1 MNMKKASIVFA
12 TIVAIATSVT
22 AQKNW
27 SVDPR
32 HSKIKFTTT
41 HSMITEVDGYF
52 KVYEGQITGAKE
64 DFTGASI
71 LFSADASSIN
81 TEDEQR
87 DGHLKSPDFFDV
99 EKYPKITFKSTSF
112 KKLNS
117 KNYKLVGDLTIKGV
131 TKTVSFD
138 VIYTGTVK
146 DPSGDTRAGFKLT
159 GNVNRYDYGLKW
171 NMILEAGGLF
181 VSENVAIV
189 CNLELLIAKAK

>member
-1 MNMKKASIVFA
+1 MNIKKISIVFA
-12 TIVAIATSVT
+12 SIVAITVSVT
-22 AQKNW
+22 AQTNW

-52 KVYEGQITGAKE
+52 KIYEGQITGAKE

-112 KKLNS
+112 KKLNG
-117 KNYKLVGDLTIKGV
+117 KNYKLVGDL
-131 TKTVSFD
+131 
-138 VIYTGTVK
+138 Y
-146 DPSGDTRAGFKLT
+146 
-159 GNVNRYDYGLKW
+159 
-171 NMILEAGGLF
+171 
-181 VSENVAIV
+181 
-189 CNLELLIAKAK
+189 